1 MAKKS
6 KKEQEDKKN
15 GTTEQKGIIMPVIN
29 PNAAGIDIGG
39 KSHFVCVAQDNVK
52 EFGAFTEDLHQ
63 IAQHLMNHK
72 VTKVAIESTGPY
84 WKQLFVI
91 LRDYGFE
98 VTLIN
103 ARHLKNVKGH
113 KTDVVDSKWIQLL
126 HSIGIL
132 SNSFQPD
139 SFTEELRTYSRQR
152 EYLIRNATR
161 YIGKIRKSLIL
172 MNIRLDNVLSDITGK
187 SGIAVIESIISGN
200 KDIDSLCQKFHK
212 SVKASKDDIKK
223 ALTGNWKPEYIFEM
237 QQSYDLYNTYWAKI
251 RECDVKIE
259 ELLKGYM
266 PEKHPGLKDVT
277 VKKKQKQKNS
287 PKIDL
292 FDYSYLMSKGVDLSP
307 IPGVGDN
314 LILSIISETGLNLKK
329 DFITH
334 KHYVSWLGFA
344 PNNKISGGKILSSH
358 TPKKKST
365 MKKAYK
371 DAANAAGNSNTPLG
385 EFFRRIAFRKGRS
398 VAIVATARK
407 IATSIYVMLDKKV
420 AYEYGP
426 DEKKKE
432 QLRNNQIK
440 NIKKKIRNLNI
451 TEKEIMEMLGSVAA

>member
-1 MAKKS
+1 
-6 KKEQEDKKN
+6 
-15 GTTEQKGIIMPVIN
+15 
-29 PNAAGIDIGG
+29 
-39 KSHFVCVAQDNVK
+39 
-52 EFGAFTEDLHQ
+52 
-63 IAQHLMNHK
+63 
-72 VTKVAIESTGPY
+72 
-84 WKQLFVI
+84 
-91 LRDYGFE
+91 
-98 VTLIN
+98 
-103 ARHLKNVKGH
+103 
-113 KTDVVDSKWIQLL
+113 
-126 HSIGIL
+126 
-132 SNSFQPD
+132 
-139 SFTEELRTYSRQR
+139 
-152 EYLIRNATR
+152 
-161 YIGKIRKSLIL
+161 
-172 MNIRLDNVLSDITGK
+172 
-187 SGIAVIESIISGN
+187 
-200 KDIDSLCQKFHK
+200 
-212 SVKASKDDIKK
+212 
-223 ALTGNWKPEYIFEM
+223 
-237 QQSYDLYNTYWAKI
+237 
-251 RECDVKIE
+251 
-259 ELLKGYM
+259 
-266 PEKHPGLKDVT
+266 
-277 VKKKQKQKNS
+277 
-287 PKIDL
+287 
-292 FDYSYLMSKGVDLSP
+292 MSKGVDLSP

-314 LILSIISETGLNLKK
+314 LILSIISETGLDLKK

-451 TEKEIMEMLGSVAA
+451 TEQEIMEMLGSVAA